1 MYHYTDSGLQNVWLA
16 NGFKARE
23 VDGGTAVAIVDLDGL
38 HKAIGRNLAHKGRLT
53 GAEFR
58 FLRKEL
64 DLSQR
69 RAALL
74 VGKSEEAVSKWER
87 LGRVPESAI
96 RLIQAIYLET
106 IDGDISFRKLVE
118 ELAELDRA
126 HQERIVF
133 RDTKDGW
140 REAA

>member
-16 NGFKARE
+16 NGFKARK
-23 VDGGTAVAIVDLDGL
+23 VDGETAIAIVDLDGL
-38 HKAIGRNLAHKGRLT
+38 HKAIGRSLARKGHLT

-64 DLSQR
+64 DLSQT
-69 RAALL
+69 RAASL

-87 LGRVPESAI
+87 LGRVPESAT
-96 RLIQAIYLET
+96 RLIQAVYLEM
-106 IDGDISFRKLVE
+106 IDGDISFRKLLE
-118 ELAELDRA
+118 ELAELDRE
-126 HQERIVF
+126 HQEKIVF
-133 RDTKDGW
+133 RDTRDGW